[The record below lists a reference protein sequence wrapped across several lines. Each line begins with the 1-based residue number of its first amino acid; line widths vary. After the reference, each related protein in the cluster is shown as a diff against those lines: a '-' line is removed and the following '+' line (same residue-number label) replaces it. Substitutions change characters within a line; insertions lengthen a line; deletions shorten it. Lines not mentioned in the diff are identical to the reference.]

1 MYVHQQQR
9 QAESNGEALARAGWE
24 ELTPG
29 TRVEV
34 RTGSGRIGH
43 GTVDAVMPDG
53 SVIWFWLDGRL
64 GRKLAHVSGSTL
76 VRPVV

>member
-9 QAESNGEALARAGWE
+9 QAESNAAALARAGWE

-53 SVIWFWLDGRL
+53 SVI
-64 GRKLAHVSGSTL
+64 
-76 VRPVV
+76 